1 MLHCFEMQGDKLVYD
16 AETQALVCCDEYAWA
31 LLKAVSELVNCNN
44 PPQLSDDERKLIAA
58 MNHLDYA
65 ELEKCWADLKPFI
78 ESGHIGAKTAEI
90 KPEQLY
96 PAAPRIKSMCLN
108 ISHDCNLR
116 CQYCFASC
124 GDYAT
129 GHREMLSY
137 ETGKKAVD
145 FLIKASG
152 PRRNLDIDFFGGE
165 PLMNWKVLKALTLYC
180 EEEAPKHNKKIRL
193 TVTTNALL
201 LNDERTKFINEHM
214 KNCVLSIDGRPE
226 IQDKLRPA
234 VGGHGSYSHVM
245 PKIKK
250 FVLDRGNKEY
260 YVRGTFTH
268 YNTDFSEDVKHLA
281 TLDLRQISMEPVVA
295 KPTDD
300 FRLRDSDIPKVL
312 EEYEKLAVHYQQTK
326 DGEHPY
332 RFFHFNVQL
341 EGGACAFKRY
351 KGCGVGTEYIAV
363 TPNGSIYPCHQFVGE
378 EQYIMGNVND
388 TQPDELDKKVQ
399 AKFKDLFTLN
409 SHDCLN
415 CWSRYHCG
423 GGCPANNWHQ
433 NSDLHKNY
441 KIGCI
446 MEQKRLEC
454 SLWLKA
460 KERGGLQA
468 QIQPDIDEVAICGS
482 GCGGG
487 CDTESS
493 AGPHC

>member
-1 MLHCFEMQGDKLVYD
+1 MLHCFEMQGEKLVYD
-16 AETQALVCCDEYAWA
+16 AETQALISCDQYAWV
-31 LLKAVSELVNCNN
+31 LLKALAEVVNRNEAPKLSASEREFLANIN
-44 PPQLSDDERKLIAA
+44 KLDA
-58 MNHLDYA
+58 A
-65 ELEKCWADLKPFI
+65 ELEKCWQELEPFVQ
-78 ESGHIGAKTAEI
+78 SGHIGAKTAEI
-90 KPEQLY
+90 RPEQMY
-96 PAAPRIKSMCLN
+96 PAAPRIKSMCLHV
-108 ISHDCNLR
+108 SHDCNLR

-129 GHREMLSY
+129 GHRDMLSL

-165 PLMNWKVLKALTLYC
+165 PLMNWKVLKELTLYC
-180 EEEAPKHNKKIRL
+180 ESEGPKHNKDIRM

-201 LNDERTKFINEHM
+201 LNDERIAFINEHM

-234 VGGHGSYSHVM
+234 VGGRGSYAHVM

-250 FVLDRGNKEY
+250 FVEARGDKEY

-268 YNTDFSEDVKHLA
+268 YNTDFSKDVMHLA
-281 TLDLRQISMEPVVA
+281 DLDLKQISMEPVVA

-300 FRLRDSDIPKVL
+300 YRLRNSDIPVVL
-312 EEYEKLAVHYQQTK
+312 QEYENLAVHYEKTK
-326 DGEHPY
+326 NGEHPY
-332 RFFHFNVQL
+332 RFFHFNIQL

-363 TPNGSIYPCHQFVGE
+363 TPDGTIYPCHQFVGE
-378 EQYIMGNVND
+378 EAYIMGNVND
-388 TQPDELDKKVQ
+388 EVDKLDKQVQ
-399 AKFKDLFTLN
+399 EKFKDLFTLN
-409 SHDCLN
+409 SEECLN
-415 CWSRYHCG
+415 CWARYHCG

-441 KIGCI
+441 RIGCI

-454 SLWLKA
+454 SLWIKA
-460 KERGGLQA
+460 KERAGM
-468 QIQPDIDEVAICGS
+468 PV
-482 GCGGG
+482 
-487 CDTESS
+487 ESS
-493 AGPHC
+493 LPETEVVGCNDECAANCEA